1 MLTSLL
7 VVPTTT
13 VTSTRTTTETK
24 TVPAQPLT
32 TIHEVVPTPHPVV
45 CPTPGTYTVP
55 ATTITID
62 KTTTVCGATSTKV
75 PPGTHTIGGVTTVVT
90 TATVVTCPVAT
101 VHTKDNKVTSTVIMT
116 TYVCPSAGTYVINP
130 HTTATVTEETVM
142 VYPTPTSFA
151 PGTYTAPHTTV
162 TITETGTVYYCPFT
176 KSTPAPAPTQPS
188 STPEVKPSPAP
199 APAAPSKPSGGNV
212 GDMTGPTNRWAITYT
227 PYDNQSGGCKAPGAV
242 DSDIAELKKA
252 GFSTIR
258 IYATDCDTYQTVVP
272 ACEKYGLSL
281 IIGVFVKATGCSIDT
296 PDIKSQVDTIANWG
310 KWEMV
315 KLFIVANEAIQNGLC
330 SPSQLAQLI
339 TDVKSRCSGYKGAY
353 STAETLNTW
362 QRSDVS
368 GALCSLCKVTA
379 ANIHPYFNEAVTPES
394 AGSFINGQLDLLKGI
409 CPGNQVINVETGWP
423 TLGNDGRASPEKQAV
438 ALKSIQQAC
447 GQNSVFFSYKND
459 EWKGPGGCGCEAAW
473 GVSAAFSL

>member
-1 MLTSLL
+1 M
-7 VVPTTT
+7 
-13 VTSTRTTTETK
+13 
-24 TVPAQPLT
+24 T

-90 TATVVTCPVAT
+90 TSTVVTCPVAT
-101 VHTKDNKVTSTVIMT
+101 VHTKDNTVTSTVVMT

-142 VYPTPTSFA
+142 VYPTPTTFA

-176 KSTPAPAPTQPS
+176 KSAPAPAPTQPAS
-188 STPEVKPSPAP
+188 KPAEQPKPAP
-199 APAAPSKPSGGNV
+199 APATNQPSTGNL

-227 PYDNQSGGCKAPGAV
+227 PYDSQSGACKSAGAV

-258 IYATDCDTYQTVVP
+258 IYAADCDTYGTVAP
-272 ACEKYGLSL
+272 ACEKYGLTM
-281 IIGVFVKATGCSIDT
+281 IIGVFIKASGCTIDT
-296 PDIKSQVDTIANWG
+296 PDIKAQVDAISNWG
-310 KWEMV
+310 KWSMV
-315 KLFIVANEAIQNGLC
+315 KLILAGNEAIQNGLC
-330 SPSQLAQLI
+330 SAQQIAQLI
-339 TDVKSRCSGYKGAY
+339 TDIKSRCPDYKGAY
-353 STAETLNTW
+353 STAETLNIW
-362 QRSDVS
+362 ERGDVS
-368 GALCSLCKVTA
+368 SALCPLCKVTA
-379 ANIHPYFNEAVTPES
+379 ANIHPYFNGDVTPES
-394 AGSFINGQLDLLKGI
+394 AGSFTKGQLDILKNI

-423 TLGNDGRASPEKQAV
+423 SGDNTGRASPEKQAI
-438 ALKSIQQAC
+438 ALKSIQETC
-447 GQNSVFFSYKND
+447 GDNSVFFSYKD
-459 EWKGPGGCGCEAAW
+459 DDWKPEGECKCERKW